1 MPIPF
6 IQPNKMQTNDNRN
19 IVVYCASSP
28 QLDSVY
34 TDAARQLGLLLA
46 ENGYTT
52 VCGGGRAG
60 LMAAVIDGAT
70 EAGGET
76 IGVIPGFMVERCWN
90 HHALSQTIVT
100 DSMHSRKQ
108 TMASMAR
115 AAIALPGGCGTLDE
129 LFEIITWR
137 QLGLFQGHIVI
148 LNINGYYD
156 PLVEMLERMMQQHFM
171 NPDHRNL
178 WHIARSV
185 DEAVEFVGRPIV
197 ERPFSQKLD

>member
-1 MPIPF
+1 
-6 IQPNKMQTNDNRN
+6 MQLNDNKN

-28 QLDSVY
+28 QLDHVY
-34 TDAARQLGLLLA
+34 TDAARQLGRCLA
-46 ENGYTT
+46 AEGYTT

-70 EAGGET
+70 EAGGKT
-76 IGVIPGFMVERCWN
+76 VGVIPGFMVERRWN
-90 HHALSQTIVT
+90 HPALTEMRTT
-100 DSMHSRKQ
+100 DSMHSRKK
-108 TMASMAR
+108 TMASMVR

-137 QLGLFQGHIVI
+137 QLGLFRGHIVI
-148 LNINGYYD
+148 VNINGYYD
-156 PLVEMLERMMQQHFM
+156 PLIEMLDRMMRQHFM

-178 WHIARSV
+178 WHITQSIE
-185 DEAVEFVGRPIV
+185 EAVEFVGRPIV